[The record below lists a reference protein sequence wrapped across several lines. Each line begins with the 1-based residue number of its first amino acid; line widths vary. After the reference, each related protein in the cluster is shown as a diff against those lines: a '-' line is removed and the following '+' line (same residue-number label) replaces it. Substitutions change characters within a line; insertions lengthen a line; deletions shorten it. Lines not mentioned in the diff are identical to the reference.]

1 MAFPELFL
9 LALALALDAFAVAV
23 GAGCALRQV
32 RLYHYLRIGGAFGFF
47 QFMMP
52 VAGWF
57 LGSTVRHFIE
67 SWAHWLAFALLTWI
81 GSNMIRSSL
90 GRSVDCPVSD
100 PTAGRNLLI
109 LAIATSIDALATGLS
124 FSLLAIPVW
133 KPSILI
139 GVVCALMSGCGLFLG
154 KTLAGAP
161 LFSKRAELVGGGV
174 LIAIGIRILFE
185 HGAFDGI

>member
-1 MAFPELFL
+1 MTFPELFL

-47 QFMMP
+47 QCMMP

-67 SWAHWLAFALLTWI
+67 SWTHWIAFGLLVWI

-90 GRSVDCPVSD
+90 GRSADCPVTD

-109 LAIATSIDALATGLS
+109 LAIATSIDALAAGLS
-124 FSLLAIPVW
+124 FSLLAISVW
-133 KPSILI
+133 GPSILI
-139 GVVCALMSGCGLFLG
+139 GAVCALMSGGGLFLG
-154 KTLAGAP
+154 KSLAGAP
-161 LFSKRAELVGGGV
+161 LFSKRAELAGGCV
-174 LIAIGIRILFE
+174 LIAIGIKILFE
-185 HGAFDGI
+185 HGVFGGM